1 MRSVPELH
9 RTEACRSVEGQ
20 TESSNNEKR
29 YTTFCLRN
37 YYLYK
42 STIQQKHIMD
52 IPALKLDLVQ
62 KILST
67 KNPSLLVKI
76 NKLLQKEVEKDWWDQ
91 LPREV
96 QDSIFEGIHDIE
108 KGKVFTHE
116 QVIQEAKQKYGF

>member
-1 MRSVPELH
+1 
-9 RTEACRSVEGQ
+9 
-20 TESSNNEKR
+20 
-29 YTTFCLRN
+29 
-37 YYLYK
+37 
-42 STIQQKHIMD
+42 MD

-76 NKLLQKEVEKDWWDQ
+76 NNLLQKEVEKDWWNQ